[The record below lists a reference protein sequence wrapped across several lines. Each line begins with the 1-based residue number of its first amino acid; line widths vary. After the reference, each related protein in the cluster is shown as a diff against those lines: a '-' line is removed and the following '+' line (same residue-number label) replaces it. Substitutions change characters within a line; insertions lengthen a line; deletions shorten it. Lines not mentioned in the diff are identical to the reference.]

1 MKNFLQNALVP
12 IFILIFSYQVNAQN
26 AIIGSG
32 FTNGWSVPG
41 DLIYFNAGAGLSRVA
56 TLNPRAAGNQYFRLV
71 RGWDGN
77 NAQFGPAGFGCPDT
91 DWTNPGVIY
100 GMSACGGG
108 AFFINCPNTT
118 DNYVF
123 KTPNGPTSV
132 DLLYFRVQG
141 AVRSVSSVTQ
151 LPTVANVTVGVPTTV
166 TANLDGALATG
177 QAVYLRYTSNNF
189 ANSVVVPMTGSGAT
203 YTATIPGA
211 VNAMS
216 ANVRYYVFTS
226 GTINV
231 APNGSN
237 ADLYTINL
245 NNNGGPNYTY
255 TVSNNV
261 VTWNGT
267 SWSNGVGPSAQAEAI
282 LTGAYNSGET
292 EGVFTA
298 SKVTI
303 NTGGSL
309 TIASNT
315 NITVTNDVVNNLTE
329 AAFVIE
335 NNGNLIQT
343 NDVTNTGSATVL
355 RMSAPMARLDYT
367 LWSSPVAGQLLL
379 DFSPLTLVT
388 PTSRFYSFDPTLT
401 ASGGGSGAYV
411 SITNPAATP
420 FAEGNGYLIRASN
433 LQPAVAAPWLGTFK
447 GVPNNGNVSISS
459 TSGSWY
465 AIGNPYPSTIDADEF
480 IAANGLT
487 QPLYFW
493 RKTNGASGTAYATYT
508 SAGGAGTAPN
518 VSGTIMTPDGVIAP
532 GQGFLVQ
539 ATSSSLNFTNSMRNG
554 DDSTQFFRTN
564 SVNRSRVWLN
574 LSNTDGFK
582 NQTLIAYMPSA
593 TNGVDEAI
601 DGRFYENDIPTQ
613 LSSLINGEEFA
624 VQGRAPF
631 TVSDIVP
638 LGFRVE
644 TTGNYSV
651 AIDHVDGLFADGQ
664 EVFLKDNFTNTVHNL
679 TNAPYNFVAS
689 TGTTNARFEI
699 VFESNLATENPVL
712 NENTVIIYKQNQ
724 DIVVNTGKIEMK
736 NVQVY
741 DIQGRLLVQQKDVN
755 ASTTKL
761 SVGTTNQ
768 VLIVKVTSKDNSVV
782 TKKVIN

>member
-41 DLIYFNAGAGLSRVA
+41 DLVYFTAGAGSSRVA

-71 RGWDGN
+71 RGWSGDN
-77 NAQFGPAGFGCPDT
+77 TQFAPAGCVDT

-100 GMSACGGG
+100 GMSACGSG

-151 LPTVANVTVGVPTTV
+151 LPTVANVTEGVPTTV

-216 ANVRYYVFTS
+216 ANVSYYVFTS
-226 GTINV
+226 GTNNV
-231 APNGSN
+231 EPNGSN

-367 LWSSPVAGQLLL
+367 LWSSPVTGQQLQS
-379 DFSPLTLVT
+379 FSPGTLAN
-388 PTSRFYSFDPTLT
+388 RFYTYNSSSNLYESI
-401 ASGGGSGAYV
+401 ASPST
-411 SITNPAATP
+411 TN
-420 FAEGNGYLIRASN
+420 FIEGNGYLIRVPNTHSTSATALSR
-433 LQPAVAAPWLGTFK
+433 TFT
-447 GVPNNGNVSISS
+447 GVPNNGNVNLSV
-459 TSGSWY
+459 TNGTWN

-480 IAANGLT
+480 ITANGLT
-487 QPLYFW
+487 DALYFW
-493 RKTNGASGTAYATYT
+493 RKTNNATTTSYATYT
-508 SAGGAGTAPN
+508 LAGGAGTASNTGGNSSLVPDE
-518 VSGTIMTPDGVIAP
+518 TISI
-532 GQGFLVQ
+532 GQGFLAK
-539 ATSSSLNFTNSMRNG
+539 ATSSTLSFTNAMRNG
-554 DDSTQFFRTN
+554 DVSTQFFRPN
-564 SVNRSRVWLN
+564 SIERSRVWLN
-574 LSNTDGFK
+574 LFDTDGFK
-582 NQTLIAYMPSA
+582 NQMLIAYLPSA